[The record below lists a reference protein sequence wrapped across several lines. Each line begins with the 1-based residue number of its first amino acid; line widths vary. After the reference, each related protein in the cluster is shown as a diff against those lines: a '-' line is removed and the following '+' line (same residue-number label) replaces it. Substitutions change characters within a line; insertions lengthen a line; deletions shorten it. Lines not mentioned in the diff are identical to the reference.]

1 MKVIQAGPDDE
12 LFTLSALV
20 ENKDWTLQI
29 GEPLQNGKVIPVSL
43 TLTGPAYHKR
53 KVMKVSEEITYGG
66 LLMTSSGLTELK
78 WNLDYRLG
86 GQLPG

>member
-43 TLTGPAYHKR
+43 TLTGPAYHK
-53 KVMKVSEEITYGG
+53 KVMKVSEEIIYGG

>member
-1 MKVIQAGPDDE
+1 MKDDE
-12 LFTLSALV
+12 LFTLCALV

-43 TLTGPAYHKR
+43 TLTGPAYHK
-53 KVMKVSEEITYGG
+53 KVMKVREEIIYGG